1 MGKSEEREH
10 QALKNFEMISPQEA
24 NLRKTIGRTTL
35 VIMSLYYA
43 VSGLLLQWLP
53 LPAGLAGLGWGGG
66 VMLLRMGQQSQ

>member
-1 MGKSEEREH
+1 MALLLLDKIIHLRED
-10 QALKNFEMISPQEA
+10 SSTTQESH
-24 NLRKTIGRTTL
+24 REIGRTTL